1 MDADAPDSSSSPFHA
16 AVELRRALI
25 DSFGDAVDEPG
36 FPLFPDANCDAV
48 PAAVMLKLIEDIAA
62 ACGEELIN
70 KAGRR
75 RFGKHSWR
83 ATGAVFLAESGIEVM
98 KITLIGRWHCSVVL
112 HYTRTSPIADIAGDM
127 KRVKFLKDN
136 EANMMKVQV
145 AQRKV
150 REMVDASALSIA
162 SEVKV
167 LQDRIQ
173 LVEEKAIPAYV
184 LNRRTKRWHR
194 ILTSYTDSGSDA
206 VAWCGFAFAKPG
218 ALTKFT
224 STIPT
229 DATRDELCG
238 TCLGELRATKPEH

>member
-1 MDADAPDSSSSPFHA
+1 MDADAPDSSPCPFHA
-16 AVELRRALI
+16 AVDLRRALREL
-25 DSFGDAVDEPG
+25 FGAAVDEPG
-36 FPLFPDANCDAV
+36 VPLFPDANGGQV
-48 PAAVMLKLIEDIAA
+48 PAMIMLKIIEDIAA

-75 RFGKHSWR
+75 RFGKHSRR

-98 KITLIGRWHCSVVL
+98 KITRIGRWHCSVVL
-112 HYTRTSPIADIAGDM
+112 RYTRTAPIADIAGDM

-167 LQDRIQ
+167 LQD
-173 LVEEKAIPAYV
+173 
-184 LNRRTKRWHR
+184 
-194 ILTSYTDSGSDA
+194 
-206 VAWCGFAFAKPG
+206 
-218 ALTKFT
+218 
-224 STIPT
+224 
-229 DATRDELCG
+229 
-238 TCLGELRATKPEH
+238 